1 MNDFWVFG
9 YGSLMWRPGFEF
21 LEKQKATIQDFH
33 RTLCVYSWVHRGTEQ
48 RPGLVLGLDH
58 GGSCEGIAYKVS
70 GDLHADVMAY
80 LRARELV
87 TNVYLERHVQ
97 ILLENGVETEAV
109 TYVVDQD
116 HHQYAP
122 PLPVEKAADII
133 RGAVGQGGP
142 NPDYV
147 HNTVAL
153 LKSINIED
161 KALEAVARA
170 I

>member
-70 GDLHADVMAY
+70 GDNHATVMDY

-87 TNVYLERHVQ
+87 TNVYLERDVT
-97 ILLENGVETEAV
+97 IALEGGEVVPAV
-109 TYVVDQD
+109 TYVVDQN
-116 HHQYAP
+116 HQQYAP
-122 PLPVEKAADII
+122 PLPVAEAAEII

-147 HNTVAL
+147 HNTMAL
-153 LKSINIED
+153 LKSIDIED
-161 KALEAVARA
+161 KALEAVANA